1 MLQGRKILIGVCGSI
16 AAYKTPLLVRLLV
29 KEGAEV
35 KIIQTSA
42 SKEFVTP
49 VTLATVSKNPVLS
62 HFVKDKTGQWN
73 NHVDLGL
80 WADLMIIAP
89 LSANSLAKLAHGSC
103 DNLLTAVYLSAK
115 CPVMVAPAM
124 DLDMYQHPSTAK
136 NLSTIIEYGNQV
148 IQPEKGELA
157 SGLVGV
163 GRMAEPESIVKVIT
177 RHFAAV
183 NTLKGKRVLIT
194 SGPTYESIDPVRFIG
209 NHSSGKMGLALA
221 EEAAMRGA
229 SVTMVSG
236 PSGLSSKHPSISEWK
251 VRTAD
256 EMYEATESE
265 FPEAD
270 IAIFAAAVSDY
281 RPEHMAT
288 QKIKKDNNE
297 VVLKLVKNK
306 DIALEMGKLKKEHQL
321 TVGFA
326 LETEQ
331 EGSNAQQ
338 KLQKK
343 NLDLIVLNSLNDGGA
358 GFSHDTNKVTIFG
371 SDLSKHEYE
380 LKHKSQVAKDIF
392 DRITDVMQ
400 S

>member
-1 MLQGRKILIGVCGSI
+1 MLQGRKILLGVCGSI
-16 AAYKTPLLVRLLV
+16 AAYKSPLLVRLLIKV
-29 KEGAEV
+29 GAEV
-35 KIIQTSA
+35 KVIQTA
-42 SKEFVTP
+42 SSKDFVTP

-62 HFVKDKTGQWN
+62 NFIKDDSGLWN

-80 WADLMIIAP
+80 WADLMVIAP
-89 LSANSLAKLAHGSC
+89 LSANSLAKLAHGYC
-103 DNLLTAVYLSAK
+103 DNLLTATYLSAK
-115 CPVMVAPAM
+115 CPVMLAPAM
-124 DLDMYQHPSTAK
+124 DLDMYQHPSTAN
-136 NLSTIIEYGNQV
+136 NLSTVREYGNQV
-148 IQPEKGELA
+148 VQPEKGELA

-163 GRMAEPESIVKVIT
+163 GRMAEPESIVEIIE

-229 SVTMVSG
+229 SVTLVSG

-265 FPEAD
+265 FPDAD

-281 RPEHMAT
+281 RPETVAS
-288 QKIKKDNNE
+288 QKIKKDDGE

-326 LETEQ
+326 LETEK
-331 EGSNAQQ
+331 EGANAQE
-338 KLQKK
+338 KLKKK
-343 NLDLIVLNSLNDGGA
+343 NLNLIVLNSLNDGGA
-358 GFSHDTNKVTIFG
+358 GFSHDTNKITIFG
-371 SDLSKHEYE
+371 IDDNGHEFE
-380 LKHKSQVAKDIF
+380 LKHKTQVAKDIF
-392 DRITDVMQ
+392 DRITDVMPA
-400 S
+400 

>member
-1 MLQGRKILIGVCGSI
+1 MLQGRKILLGVCGSI
-16 AAYKTPLLVRLLV
+16 AAYKSPLLVRLLV
-29 KEGAEV
+29 KAGAEV
-35 KIIQTSA
+35 KVIQTSA
-42 SKEFVTP
+42 SREFVTP

-62 HFVKDKTGQWN
+62 KFVKDESGQWN

-103 DNLLTAVYLSAK
+103 DNLLTATYLSAK
-115 CPVMVAPAM
+115 CPVMLAPAM
-124 DLDMYQHPSTAK
+124 DLDMYKHPSTAN
-136 NLSTIIEYGNQV
+136 NLATVREYGNQI
-148 IQPEKGELA
+148 IQPENGELA

-163 GRMAEPESIVKVIT
+163 GRMAEPEAIVELIE
-177 RHFAAV
+177 RHFTSV

-236 PSGLSSKHPSISEWK
+236 PSGLSAKHPSISEWK

-256 EMYEATESE
+256 EMYQATESE
-265 FPEAD
+265 FPDAD

-281 RPEHMAT
+281 RPENIAP
-288 QKIKKDNNE
+288 QKIKKNDE
-297 VVLKLVKNK
+297 QVVLKLVKNK

-326 LETEQ
+326 LETEK
-331 EGSNAQQ
+331 EGTNAQL
-338 KLQKK
+338 KLKKK

-358 GFSHDTNKVTIFG
+358 GFSHDTNKITIFG
-371 SDLSKHEYE
+371 SDDSGREFE
-380 LKHKSQVAKDIF
+380 LKHKTQVAKDIF
-392 DRITDVMQ
+392 DRITDVMP